1 MAGTGTFRKP
11 KPQPQH
17 LGVGSLVALTQ
28 PLFIGTPEYDAIEHG
43 SPGERCTVNAIDFC
57 NHHGTALWIKRQGG
71 GLLLVS
77 ARQVIIL
84 PQA

>member
-11 KPQPQH
+11 KPKP
-17 LGVGSLVALTQ
+17 LGVGSLVALAQ
-28 PLFIGTPEYDAIEHG
+28 PLFIGTPRYNATEHG
-43 SPGERCTVNAIDFC
+43 SPGERCVVNAIDFC
-57 NHHGTALWIKRQGG
+57 THHGTALWIKRQDG

-77 ARQVIIL
+77 ERQVIIL